1 MALVRIKSVKDYD
14 REVKKNPNII
24 YNSDPDCY
32 RKKNNISWNNAH
44 DFFAA
49 HIKYNKNLYNFAS
62 KEGEKFHKNLTHL
75 SILIGW
81 GINLFTIIISSYKN
95 DVSKDLVT
103 TLNSLGNLLS
113 VIVITI
119 VNFYSLQEKNIV
131 FRRYGHDLD
140 ELQNSIEFFSSSI
153 QAENKTIQ
161 EIKDSYKIFY
171 TKYLNL
177 KTKISFPISQRT
189 QDKFYRGM
197 GFTTLLQVY
206 EELFSSFSY
215 ELINYNDENKN
226 ENSIT
231 IQENETKNKEN

>member
-1 MALVRIKSVKDYD
+1 
-14 REVKKNPNII
+14 
-24 YNSDPDCY
+24 
-32 RKKNNISWNNAH
+32 
-44 DFFAA
+44 
-49 HIKYNKNLYNFAS
+49 
-62 KEGEKFHKNLTHL
+62 
-75 SILIGW
+75 
-81 GINLFTIIISSYKN
+81 
-95 DVSKDLVT
+95 
-103 TLNSLGNLLS
+103 LGNLLS